1 LLHKGNAP
9 QCQRQT
15 LPQSKGL
22 ENNFPRKWSQEQ
34 VGVAILILNK
44 IKFQLKVIK
53 KDKERQYFI
62 LIKGKIYQEQLS
74 ILNICAPNA
83 RSPTFIKETLLKLKA
98 HIALHTI
105 IVGDFNTA
113 LSSMDRSRKHKLNR
127 DALKL
132 TEVMDQMDLRDTY
145 RTFYSKTKEYTFFSA
160 PLGTFSKM
168 TTLSV
173 TKQKSTDTRRL
184 K

>member
-1 LLHKGNAP
+1 M
-9 QCQRQT
+9 
-15 LPQSKGL
+15 
-22 ENNFPRKWSQEQ
+22 
-34 VGVAILILNK
+34 GVAIPISNK
-44 IKFQLKVIK
+44 MDFQPKVTK
-53 KDKERQYFI
+53 KDMEGHFI
-62 LIKGKIYQEQLS
+62 LTKGKKVYQDELS

-83 RSPTFIKETLLKLKA
+83 RAPTVIKETLLNLKA
-98 HIALHTI
+98 HIVSHAI